1 MLNFDVNIPMLY
13 SFYEVIFRILLKNAD
28 IFLILAVLLM
38 VFHFSQY
45 WSFNFP
51 IFFFSYFASIIGKV
65 GNCNTWWDSNYK
77 SSAVYVERIRSNHA
91 KFGLY
96 LVSGF

>member
-38 VFHFSQY
+38 VFNFSQY
-45 WSFNFP
+45 
-51 IFFFSYFASIIGKV
+51 
-65 GNCNTWWDSNYK
+65 
-77 SSAVYVERIRSNHA
+77 
-91 KFGLY
+91 
-96 LVSGF
+96 